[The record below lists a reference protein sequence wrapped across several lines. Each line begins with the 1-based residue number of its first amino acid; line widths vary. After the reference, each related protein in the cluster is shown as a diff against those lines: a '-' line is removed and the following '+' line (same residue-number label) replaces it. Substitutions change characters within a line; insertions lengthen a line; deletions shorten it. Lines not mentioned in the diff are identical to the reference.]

1 MKIAWFVLRRLLML
15 VPVLL
20 GVSFAT
26 FALTHILPG
35 NPVAKIVGPYVS
47 PAQRKVVAH
56 QLGLDQPFYQQYWT
70 YVRGILHGDLG
81 RSLTTG
87 QSVASDLSQRLG
99 ATVELM
105 TCALLIALVVAIPLG
120 VLAAVKRNSWIDAAA
135 HVIAVSGI
143 SVPIFWSGIML
154 SYLLFYKLGI
164 APAPEGRIDA
174 GLAPPRHVTGLFT
187 VDSLLTGNWP
197 ILRSAVAHLWLPAS
211 VMGFSVMA
219 PVMRLVRQGMIES
232 LASPP
237 ILALRACGVAPR
249 SLLFRHALKNALLP
263 VITVIAVVYGYLL
276 GGSVLIEAIFSWPGM
291 GLYAYNAISSSDFLA
306 VQGFILYATTIYV
319 IVYFVSDVLY
329 LAADPRVKY

>member
-1 MKIAWFVLRRLLML
+1 VKIAWYVARRALLL

-47 PAQRKVVAH
+47 PAQRRVVAH
-56 QLGLDQPFYQQYWT
+56 QLGLDRPFYDQYLT
-70 YVRGILHGDLG
+70 YVRKVLHGDLG
-81 RSLTTG
+81 VSLTTG
-87 QSVASDLSQRLG
+87 QSVAGDLSQRLG

-105 TCALLIALVVAIPLG
+105 TTALVIALAVAIPLG
-120 VLAAVKRNSWIDAAA
+120 VLAAVRRNTWVDAVA

-164 APAPEGRIDA
+164 ASPPVGRIDP
-174 GLAPPRHVTGLFT
+174 GLSPPRTITGLYV
-187 VDSLLTGNWP
+187 VDSTLTGNWAV
-197 ILRSAVAHLWLPAS
+197 LRSAINHVWLPAA

-219 PVMRLVRQGMIES
+219 PIMRIVRQGMVEA

-237 ILALRACGVAPR
+237 LLALRSLGVSRR
-249 SLLFRHALKNALLP
+249 SLLKHALKNALLP
-263 VITVIAVVYGYLL
+263 VITMTAVVYGYLL
-276 GGSVLIEAIFSWPGM
+276 GGSVLIESIFSWPGM
-291 GLYAYNAISSSDFLA
+291 GLYAYNAISASDFLA

-329 LAADPRVKY
+329 LAADPRVRY